1 MSKLS
6 DPRTTLETVSRYGFD
21 FHKRFGQN
29 FLIDE
34 SVILH
39 TLEAAQVGKNDVV
52 FEIGPGI
59 GTLTQY
65 LSEAAFQVVSIEI
78 DRKLIPILEETLSG
92 CGNVNVINEDVLKV
106 DLAELARTYHAGRSI
121 SAGHVTEVLSSGCAD
136 TDPGS
141 EADRSGVSGSMDTL
155 HTLKI
160 VANLP
165 YYITTP
171 ILMSLFRKK
180 VPAQSITVMVQKE
193 VADRMCAQPGGKDY
207 GSLSVAVQY
216 YSAPQIVE
224 LVPPSSF
231 IPHPKVTSA
240 VVTMELYEEPPVK
253 AQDEELFDAVV
264 RAAFGQRR
272 KTLVNAISSST
283 FVPFSKEQTADAL
296 SRLGFSP
303 SIRGEKL
310 TVRDFAALADTLAGS
325 AQEL

>member
-6 DPRTTLETVSRYGFD
+6 DPRTMLETISRYDFD
-21 FHKRFGQN
+21 FHKKFGQN

-34 SVILH
+34 GVIRRS
-39 TLEAAQVGKNDVV
+39 LEAAQVGKDDVI
-52 FEIGPGI
+52 FEIGPGV
-59 GTLTQY
+59 GTLTQF
-65 LSEAAFQVVSIEI
+65 LADAAHQVVSIEI
-78 DRKLIPILEETLSG
+78 DKKLIPILEDTLRDYD
-92 CGNVNVINEDVLKV
+92 NVAVINEDVLKV
-106 DLAELARTYHAGRSI
+106 DLVSLAQQYHAGRVNTGNTDSGSI
-121 SAGHVTEVLSSGCAD
+121 SGANASREPASAPAALA
-136 TDPGS
+136 PL
-141 EADRSGVSGSMDTL
+141 R
-155 HTLKI
+155 I

-171 ILMSLFRKK
+171 ILMNLFRQR

-193 VADRMCAQPGGKDY
+193 VADRMCAQPGSKDY

-253 AQDEELFDAVV
+253 AQDEELFDHII

-272 KTLVNAISSST
+272 KTLTNALSSSPQ
-283 FVPFSKEQTADAL
+283 VPCSKEQIADAL
-296 SRLGFSP
+296 EQLGFSP

-310 TVRDFAALADTLAGS
+310 SVADFVSLSDHLGT
-325 AQEL
+325 

>member
-6 DPRTTLETVSRYGFD
+6 DPRTMLETISRYDFD
-21 FHKRFGQN
+21 FHKKFGQN

-34 SVILH
+34 GVIRRS
-39 TLEAAQVGKNDVV
+39 LEAAQVSKDDVI
-52 FEIGPGI
+52 FEIGPGV
-59 GTLTQY
+59 GTLTQF
-65 LSEAAFQVVSIEI
+65 LADAAHQVVSIEI
-78 DRKLIPILEETLSG
+78 DKKLIPILEDTLRDYD
-92 CGNVNVINEDVLKV
+92 NVEVINEDVLKV
-106 DLAELARTYHAGRSI
+106 DLVSLAQQYHAGRVNTGS
-121 SAGHVTEVLSSGCAD
+121 TDSGCI
-136 TDPGS
+136 
-141 EADRSGVSGSMDTL
+141 SGANASREPASAPAAL
-155 HTLKI
+155 HPLRI

-171 ILMSLFRKK
+171 ILMNLFRQR

-193 VADRMCAQPGGKDY
+193 VADRMCAQPGSKDY

-216 YSAPQIVE
+216 YSAPRIVE

-253 AQDEELFDAVV
+253 AQDEELFDHIV

-272 KTLVNAISSST
+272 KTLTNALSSSPQ
-283 FVPFSKEQTADAL
+283 VPCSKEQIADAL
-296 SRLGFSP
+296 EQLGFSP

-310 TVRDFAALADTLAGS
+310 SVADFVSLSDHLGI
-325 AQEL
+325 

>member
-6 DPRTTLETVSRYGFD
+6 DPRTMLETISRYDFD
-21 FHKRFGQN
+21 FHKKFGQN

-34 SVILH
+34 GVIRRS
-39 TLEAAQVGKNDVV
+39 LEAAQVGKDDVI
-52 FEIGPGI
+52 FEIGPGV
-59 GTLTQY
+59 GTLTQF
-65 LSEAAFQVVSIEI
+65 LADAAHQVVSIEI
-78 DRKLIPILEETLSG
+78 DKKLIPILEDTLRDYD
-92 CGNVNVINEDVLKV
+92 NVAVINEDVLKV
-106 DLAELARTYHAGRSI
+106 DLVSLAQQYHAGRVNTGNTDSGSI
-121 SAGHVTEVLSSGCAD
+121 SGANASREPASAPAALHPL
-136 TDPGS
+136 
-141 EADRSGVSGSMDTL
+141 RS
-155 HTLKI
+155 

-171 ILMSLFRKK
+171 ILMNLFRQR

-193 VADRMCAQPGGKDY
+193 VADRMCAQPGSKDY

-216 YSAPQIVE
+216 YSAPRIVE

-253 AQDEELFDAVV
+253 AQDEELFDHIV

-272 KTLVNAISSST
+272 KTLTNALSSSPQ
-283 FVPFSKEQTADAL
+283 VPCSKEQIADAL
-296 SRLGFSP
+296 EQLGFSP

-310 TVRDFAALADTLAGS
+310 SVADFVSLSDHLGT
-325 AQEL
+325 

>member
-6 DPRTTLETVSRYGFD
+6 DPRTMLETISRYDFD
-21 FHKRFGQN
+21 FHKKFGQN

-34 SVILH
+34 GVIRRS
-39 TLEAAQVGKNDVV
+39 LEAAQVGKDDVI
-52 FEIGPGI
+52 FEIGPGV
-59 GTLTQY
+59 GTLTQF
-65 LSEAAFQVVSIEI
+65 LADAAHQVVSIEI
-78 DRKLIPILEETLSG
+78 DKKLIPILEDTLRDYD
-92 CGNVNVINEDVLKV
+92 NVEVINEDVLKV
-106 DLAELARTYHAGRSI
+106 DLVSLAHQYHAGRVNTGNTDSGSI
-121 SAGHVTEVLSSGCAD
+121 SGANASREPASA
-136 TDPGS
+136 P
-141 EADRSGVSGSMDTL
+141 AAL
-155 HTLKI
+155 HPLRI

-171 ILMSLFRKK
+171 ILMNLFRQR

-193 VADRMCAQPGGKDY
+193 VADRMCAQPGSKDY

-253 AQDEELFDAVV
+253 AQDEELFDHII

-272 KTLVNAISSST
+272 KTLTNALSSSPQ
-283 FVPFSKEQTADAL
+283 VPCSKEQIADAL
-296 SRLGFSP
+296 EQLGFSP

-310 TVRDFAALADTLAGS
+310 SVADFVSLSDHLGA
-325 AQEL
+325 